1 MTITFTIPG
10 LRPERKVDINPRG
23 NGIEWEKYIDS
34 TNTTLQKVYIPII
47 DGLQLG
53 VVYDGETSHVSIL
66 VDPITNKPMNLSE
79 NDAQRV
85 YTYIGQLIEQW
96 HPDALEGGRAHP
108 DLLAARQ
115 RHAEMAGAASLVT
128 GGGGG
133 GGGSSSN
140 NRKSRKSR
148 KTRKARKARKE
159 RKSRKARK

>member
-1 MTITFTIPG
+1 MTITFTVSGTSGTPY
-10 LRPERKVDINPRG
+10 ETKVDINPRG

-34 TNTTLQKVYIPII
+34 TNTTKKKVYIPII

-53 VVYDGETSHVSIL
+53 VVYNGETSRVSIL
-66 VDPITNKPMNLSE
+66 VDPITNDQINLSE

-85 YTYIGQLIEQW
+85 YNYIGQLIDQW
-96 HPDALEGGRAHP
+96 HPDALESGNAHP

-115 RHAEMAGAASLVT
+115 RHAEMAGTASLVT
-128 GGGGG
+128 GGG

-148 KTRKARKARKE
+148 KSRKARKV